1 MHEAVSEVGVIGVPD
16 PESGQEI
23 KAYISLKP
31 DYQGKVTKE
40 QLMEWCQTNISP
52 FKYPRFIEVVPELPK
67 SVIGKILRRELRKED
82 E

>member
-1 MHEAVSEVGVIGVPD
+1 MHEAVNEVGVIGVPD
-16 PESGQEI
+16 PETGQEI

-31 DYQGKVTKE
+31 DYQGKVSKE

-52 FKYPRFIEVVPELPK
+52 FKYPRIIEVVPELPK
-67 SVIGKILRRELRKED
+67 SVIGKILRRELRKEG